1 MGLARVHSF
10 VEDKDLVS
18 LVGSVFLVGLDDE
31 IWHSVVG
38 LKKFDFIFLKRKKRK
53 KESHI
58 ISRNDERERREE
70 RPTGSEEWML
80 NLLDFFLFLF
90 KKIHYSCREGF

>member
-1 MGLARVHSF
+1 
-10 VEDKDLVS
+10 
-18 LVGSVFLVGLDDE
+18 VGLDNE
-31 IWHSVVG
+31 IWHNAVG
-38 LKKFDFIFLKRKKRK
+38 LKIRLNFLKRKKRK

-58 ISRNDERERREE
+58 ISRNDERERREV

-90 KKIHYSCREGF
+90 KKMHNSCCIRFLNTPKHRKEWS

>member
-1 MGLARVHSF
+1 M
-10 VEDKDLVS
+10 VS
-18 LVGSVFLVGLDDE
+18 LVGSVFLVGLDNE
-31 IWHSVVG
+31 IWHNAVG
-38 LKKFDFIFLKRKKRK
+38 LKIRLNFLKRKKRK

-58 ISRNDERERREE
+58 ISRNDERERREV

-90 KKIHYSCREGF
+90 KKMHNSCRRRFLNTPKHRKEWS